1 MRPLRLLALAPL
13 LVASLLAAAD
23 PAAGPALRAFERAMA
38 GQDQA
43 EKKSAI
49 AALANRSLGTDD
61 EVLPL
66 LVRAV
71 ADRQARDAAVA
82 ALRARTGLQ
91 PAPTR
96 GAGGYPAYPSDD
108 SAVAWNGW
116 IAARN
121 AARAAEEKLKE
132 TAKAAEEAKQAAAD
146 ADAKAEAKGE
156 EPTGEASAEAPS
168 GDGAVIA
175 APAEGDATA
184 TAAAE
189 KPKAEPGRD
198 PEFGGLDRITFKT
211 GGSLL
216 CYVLG
221 KRLDVDGGLVSVRL
235 MHIDQGGEETLA
247 AELIARI
254 EEDIK

>member
-1 MRPLRLLALAPL
+1 MRPLRLLVLAPL

-23 PAAGPALRAFERAMA
+23 PALAAFDRAMA

-49 AALANRSLGTDD
+49 AALANRSVGTDD
-61 EVLPL
+61 VVLPL

-71 ADRQARDAAVA
+71 ADRQAHDAAVA

-96 GAGGYPAYPSDD
+96 GAGGYPAYPADD
-108 SAVAWNGW
+108 TAAAWNGW
-116 IAARN
+116 LAART

-132 TAKAAEEAKQAAAD
+132 TAKAAEEAKQTAAEAE
-146 ADAKAEAKGE
+146 AKAEAKGD
-156 EPTGEASAEAPS
+156 EPAGEASAAAAGDEA
-168 GDGAVIA
+168 AVA
-175 APAEGDATA
+175 APGEGDASA
-184 TAAAE
+184 TAVTAD

-235 MHIDQGGEETLA
+235 MHTDQGGEETLA